1 MAALTLLRSNVEA
14 ATTLLPLRFQLFSR
28 RVCDVNMHEASTSDF
43 LTEHDLGVQI
53 DVT

>member
-28 RVCDVNMHEASTSDF
+28 RVCDEASTSDF